1 MDQQPKDTSAIFP
14 LRIADAGRSV
24 RHVFVR
30 DLVIDANIGI
40 HAHERQ
46 GRQRVVVNVDLSV
59 TEIDRP
65 VQDKIGEVLCYE
77 EVAAGIE
84 DIVATGH
91 INLVET
97 LAERIAQM
105 CLRDERVETARVRIE
120 KPDALPNAGSVG
132 IEIERVRKSTQAPG

>member
-1 MDQQPKDTSAIFP
+1 MPQVPKNSGAVYPLKIAAAGDAI
-14 LRIADAGRSV
+14 

-40 HAHERQ
+40 HAHEKH
-46 GRQRVVVNVDLSV
+46 GRQKVIVNVDLFV
-59 TEIDRP
+59 TEPSHAIK
-65 VQDKIGEVLCYE
+65 DKIGEVLCYE
-77 EVAAGIE
+77 KVAAGIE

-105 CLRDERVETARVRIE
+105 CLQDERVARARVRVE
-120 KPDALPNAGSVG
+120 KPDALERARSVG
-132 IEIERVRKSTQAPG
+132 VEIERARTHS